1 MELRIYKDYLFKVF
15 RIFGKSKRFL
25 FLLLSSFLLLAFLD
39 LIGISLIGPFV
50 LIFFDF
56 DKIQN
61 EWGLFVGFDQKS
73 LALYASI
80 AIVCVFLLR
89 AICVWAINAFILNV
103 SFSRQVELRTQL
115 LEHILL
121 QDYSKRLE
129 KNTGHYTT
137 AIFSYCQQFVQS
149 TLNIFRIIAESLSVI
164 FIIGLLIFTDILLFF
179 IALSFALVV
188 ITLMIFFFSR
198 KFVEY
203 GKEKNIG
210 LTTFSNAVHEAV
222 FGIKEIKIL
231 NLINFFKDKV
241 NEGAKKAARAEI
253 RLYLFS
259 IVPRYLIET
268 MLVAIICLILL
279 ISFYANDNV
288 LDTIAILSVF
298 LVAALRL
305 LPSISLMISAFNAIN
320 LDIDAINK
328 LDSELSSLPTVR
340 QDPNQNSKNLNIFD
354 EYNTIELS
362 HINFGYHETELVIKD
377 LSLQIQRG
385 DFIGLLGESGQGK
398 TTMIDLILGI
408 NFPKDGTIKVDGLP
422 IVENLEAWRS
432 LIAYLPQET
441 FIVSGTI
448 AENVALGLPKDAINE
463 DKIITAIQK
472 AGLKEFLE
480 SLPQGIHTPIG
491 ERGLNFSG
499 GQRQRIALARAFYSN
514 RQIFILDESTS
525 ALDKGAAQRIIA
537 EMNELTKSGITIIL
551 ISHNMV
557 NLSLCNRKL
566 RLNQGRLQEL
576 PN

>member
-1 MELRIYKDYLFKVF
+1 MYRDYLFKVF

-25 FLLLSSFLLLAFLD
+25 LLLLSSFLLLAFLD

-80 AIVCVFLLR
+80 AIVSVFLLR

-103 SFSRQVELRTQL
+103 SFNRQVELRTQL

-179 IALSFALVV
+179 VALSFALVV
-188 ITLMIFFFSR
+188 IALMIFFFSR

-241 NEGAKKAARAEI
+241 KEGAQKAAKAEI

-279 ISFYANDNV
+279 ISFYSNDNV

-328 LDSELSSLPTVR
+328 LDSELSSLPTI
-340 QDPNQNSKNLNIFD
+340 QHSPHQHSKNLNTFD
-354 EYNTIELS
+354 KYNKIELS
-362 HINFGYHETELVIKD
+362 NINFGYHENELVIQD
-377 LSLQIQRG
+377 LSLQIKRG
-385 DFIGLLGESGQGK
+385 DFVGLLGESGQGK
-398 TTMIDLILGI
+398 TTLIDLILGI
-408 NFPKDGTIKVDGLP
+408 NFPQDGTIKVNGLP
-422 IVENLEAWRS
+422 IFENLEAWRS

-448 AENVALGLPKDAINE
+448 AENVALGVPKELINE
-463 DKIITAIQK
+463 DKIIAAIQK

-480 SLPQGIHTPIG
+480 SLPHGIHTPLG

-525 ALDKGAAQRIIA
+525 ALDKDAAQRIIV
-537 EMNELTKSGITIIL
+537 EMKELTKSGITIIL
-551 ISHNMV
+551 ISHNMI

-566 RLNQGRLQEL
+566 RLNQGKLQEL
-576 PN
+576 PD

>member
-103 SFSRQVELRTQL
+103 SFNRQVELRTQL